1 MSKVFARVSLVSSTF
16 ALALAAS
23 ACSGAATS
31 TADPGGGQ
39 DSAPLPDD
47 TIPPPPP
54 EDTNPPPAIDSGVD
68 AATDARTDAKVESPV
83 CDAATAVYAATPTP
97 HDVLFLLDRSGSMHI
112 KVESGSTRWQAA
124 EKAMFNLLDLLG
136 SDPAI
141 VAGLDMF
148 PRGDA
153 PITCCWI
160 DPTLNDVTC
169 DCAAGEL
176 PTPATR
182 CGESAYASALV
193 PAAALDDAQRS
204 AMKAAIHVSDAE
216 FYWGTPM
223 KAALSSA
230 IAKAGAGT
238 KDSVRSVVLVTDGSP
253 TSCNVTDDKI
263 DATIAAAKA
272 GTTLSHPV
280 STYVVGVIDGST
292 GANAANLSQ
301 VAVAGNTA
309 RAADCAATNS
319 CFYAV
324 EAKTFEADIK
334 KAFVDIEMKAF
345 SCTFDVPTLSAGTP
359 DYDLVN
365 VTRTAGGVTTAVPR
379 DAAHTDGWDFLAG
392 NTKVQ
397 LYGTAC
403 AAVKT
408 DAATKVEVVVGC
420 KTLGK

>member
-1 MSKVFARVSLVSSTF
+1 MSSLCLRVRLVSSVIAF
-16 ALALAAS
+16 AVGGL

-31 TADPGGGQ
+31 TPDEQPGRDAGPG
-39 DSAPLPDD
+39 PED
-47 TIPPPPP
+47 TTPPPPA
-54 EDTNPPPAIDSGVD
+54 EDTNPPPPAKDSGKTDTAQPDTHVD
-68 AATDARTDAKVESPV
+68 SPV
-83 CDAATAVYAATPTP
+83 CDAATAVYTATPTP

-112 KVESGSTRWQAA
+112 KVPSGSTRWQAA

-148 PRGDA
+148 PRGDE

-160 DPTLNDVTC
+160 EPTANDVAC
-169 DCAAGEL
+169 SCATGEL
-176 PTPATR
+176 PAPTTR
-182 CGESAYASALV
+182 CSESAYASALV
-193 PAAALDDAQRS
+193 PGASLDDAQRA
-204 AMKAAIHVSDAE
+204 AMKAAIHASDAE

-230 IAKAGAGT
+230 IAKAGAGS

-253 TSCNVTDDKI
+253 TSCNATDDKI

-272 GTTLSHPV
+272 GSALVHPV
-280 STYVVGVIDGST
+280 STYVVGVIDGAT
-292 GANAANLSQ
+292 GANAANLSK
-301 VAVAGNTA
+301 VALAGNTA
-309 RAADCAATNS
+309 RAAGCEATNS

-324 EAKTFEADIK
+324 EAKTFESDIK
-334 KAFVDIEMKAF
+334 KAFNDIEMKAF
-345 SCTFDVPTLSAGTP
+345 SCTFDVPTLSSGTP

-365 VTRTAGGVTTAVPR
+365 VTRTGGGVTTAVPR
-379 DAAHTDGWDFLAG
+379 DLAHADGWDFLAG

-403 AAVKT
+403 SAVKA
-408 DAATKVEVVVGC
+408 DLATKIQVVVGC
-420 KTLGK
+420 KTVSK